1 MSDETE
7 NLLIDS
13 NEYLKSGIH
22 IGTKFRT
29 KYMAN
34 FIYKT
39 RPDGLSVL
47 NLKKIDE
54 RLAVAAN
61 FLAQYEPKDIL
72 IVSRRENGWKALKL
86 LNKLT
91 GIIVIPG
98 RYPPGI
104 LTNPNLETF
113 TEPKIVMVCDPWPDK
128 NVVEDAAK
136 IGIPVIALC
145 DTNNQSNNLDL
156 VVPCNNKG
164 KKSVGLAFYLIAR
177 EYMKKRGMISSNEEF
192 TAKIEDFTEE

>member
-1 MSDETE
+1 MSEEQET
-7 NLLIDS
+7 LLIDS

-22 IGTKFRT
+22 IGTKFKT
-29 KYMAN
+29 KYMKD

-54 RLAVAAN
+54 RLRLAIN
-61 FLAQYEPKDIL
+61 FLCQYEAKDIL
-72 IVSRRENGWKALKL
+72 IVGRRENGWKALKQL
-86 LNKLT
+86 HKLT
-91 GIIVIPG
+91 GINVITG

-113 TEPKIVMVCDPWPDK
+113 TEPKLVMVCDPWPDR
-128 NVVEDAAK
+128 NIVDDANK
-136 IGIPVIALC
+136 VGVPVIALC
-145 DTNNQSNNLDL
+145 DTNNQSNKLDL

-164 KKSVGLAFYLIAR
+164 KKSVGLVFYLVAK
-177 EYMKKRGMISSNEEF
+177 EFLQKKGLATEENKV
-192 TAKIEDFTEE
+192 TMEDFIEE